1 MKKNANYHSQN
12 FHQLWI
18 ISWSFTMSEANLMQI
33 NESKES
39 ITEVFMDIGID
50 YNLCQS
56 ISDRL
61 DACYNIDE
69 RL

>member
-1 MKKNANYHSQN
+1 
-12 FHQLWI
+12 
-18 ISWSFTMSEANLMQI
+18 MQI